1 MATIPIQSSEISTVD
16 ALWVL
21 IQGQSKRVRQAL
33 TKRLI
38 AEQAQA
44 KLNAQQQMV
53 KDSMTRAFDE
63 LHSGQA
69 KHDARKLFENVSDAY
84 LRSLVQQIE
93 TDTSR

>member
-1 MATIPIQSSEISTVD
+1 MGVYEEQIVPIKIFSTE
-16 ALWVL
+16 ALYDD

-69 KHDARKLFENVSDAY
+69 KHDARKLFKK
-84 LRSLVQQIE
+84 
-93 TDTSR
+93 

>member
-44 KLNAQQQMV
+44 KLNAQQMV
-53 KDSMTRAFDE
+53 KDRMTRAFDE

-84 LRSLVQQIE
+84 LRSLVKEIE
-93 TDTSR
+93 SPK